1 MHKYLLKFNKRYVS
15 ISVLSSLLLI
25 LSSCK
30 FQIYCPSVMKLITDH
45 IILDGKSGKDKNEYT
60 ETDTIT

>member
-1 MHKYLLKFNKRYVS
+1 MHKHLLKFNKRYVYM
-15 ISVLSSLLLI
+15 SVLSSLLLI

-30 FQIYCPSVMKLITDH
+30 FQIYCPSVMKLITGH
-45 IILDGKSGKDKNEYT
+45 IILDGESGKDKNEYT